1 MYISMGKGDAMKAD
15 GHLLAHVLEY
25 TPIGILIFQRDSAA
39 VFVNQYVL
47 TLFDCDRED
56 VLDNTFKEL
65 ADKIIC
71 KVKREVDLSPI
82 MEGFTAG
89 TLSDHKVELVFDN
102 RPDIVCLFSAFD
114 IEAIDPYPDCT
125 VLVVRDITH
134 EHRVAELVE
143 TKNIEIAKKKTEL
156 EHSLAEQKKVSDLK
170 SNFLSIASHELNTP
184 LTSIKGYSDIIIDNM
199 RDKVDPSVY
208 RMIESIGR
216 AADRLHKVVNNILDV
231 TKIERGRL
239 RLRPEIMDLG
249 ATMRDCVEEMS
260 QIAQKRDIAF
270 RVSAPETLPQF
281 YGDKHRM
288 MQVFTNL
295 MNNAIKYSPDGSAV
309 NVAIA
314 VDGESFHITVADRGI
329 GIDKSEH
336 KNIFAPFYEVGN
348 ANRHSTD
355 PSKFMGGGSG
365 LGLSIVKGIV
375 ERHGG
380 TVWVE
385 SEGADEGA
393 FPGSTFHVS
402 LPLHS
407 EISWDDDESNLS
419 ESRLQEA
426 DNIDM
431 DALNDEELEKP
442 VILFID
448 QDKESTALASTV
460 IENVY
465 DILVVENGEQGLIT
479 ALSQKPSLILIDSR
493 LPGLDGYTMCRI
505 LRSLDETK
513 NIPIAI
519 FSAGVR
525 DDEIQK
531 GFSCGAD
538 DFVVKPFTGREL
550 IEKVCR
556 LLMKKKENEV
566 YK

>member
-1 MYISMGKGDAMKAD
+1 MPAD

-25 TPIGILIFQRDSAA
+25 TPIGILIFQRDSTA

-56 VLDNTFKEL
+56 VLDNTFKQL
-65 ADKIIC
+65 ADKVVS
-71 KVKREVDLSPI
+71 KVKREVDVTPI
-82 MEGFTAG
+82 MNGFVTG
-89 TLSDHKVELVFDN
+89 TLSDHKVELVFDS
-102 RPDIVCLFSAFD
+102 RPDIVCRFSAFD
-114 IEAIDPYPDCT
+114 VEATGPYPDCT

-143 TKNIEIAKKKTEL
+143 AKNIDMAKMNAEL
-156 EHSLAEQKKVSDLK
+156 ARSLAEQKKVSDLK

-239 RLRPEIMDLG
+239 RLRPEYMDLG
-249 ATMRDCVEEMS
+249 TAMRDCVEEMA
-260 QIAQKRDIAF
+260 QIAQKRNIAF
-270 RVSAPETLPQF
+270 LTDVPETLPQF
-281 YGDKHRM
+281 YGDKHRI

-295 MNNAIKYSPDGSAV
+295 MNNAVKYSPDGSTV
-309 NVAIA
+309 NVAIT
-314 VDGESFHITVADRGI
+314 VDGESFHITVADNGI

-336 KNIFAPFYEVGN
+336 KNIFAPFYEIGS

-385 SEGADEGA
+385 SQGTNEGT
-393 FPGSTFHVS
+393 FPGSIFHVS
-402 LPLHS
+402 LPLNS

-426 DNIDM
+426 DNIDL
-431 DALNDEELEKP
+431 DALDKEDLERP

-465 DILVVENGEQGLIT
+465 DILVVESGEQGLIT

-505 LRSLDETK
+505 LRSLEETK
-513 NIPIAI
+513 DIPIAI
-519 FSAGVR
+519 FSAGVQ
-525 DDEIQK
+525 DEEIQK

-550 IEKVCR
+550 VEKVCR
-556 LLMKKKENEV
+556 LLMKKKQDEV

>member
-1 MYISMGKGDAMKAD
+1 MKVD

-25 TPIGILIFQRDSAA
+25 TPIGILIFQRDSTA

-47 TLFDCDRED
+47 TLFDCARED
-56 VLDNTFKEL
+56 VLDNTFEEL
-65 ADKIIC
+65 ADKVTS
-71 KVKREVDLSPI
+71 KLKREVDVSPV
-82 MEGFTAG
+82 MSGFASG
-89 TLSDHKVELVFDN
+89 TLSDHKLELVFDN
-102 RPDIVCLFSAFD
+102 RPDIVCRFSAFE
-114 IEAIDPYPDCT
+114 IEATGPYPDCT
-125 VLVVRDITH
+125 VLVIRDITH

-143 TKNIEIAKKKTEL
+143 AKNIKMAKMNTEL
-156 EHSLAEQKKVSDLK
+156 TRSVAELKKVSDLK

-216 AADRLHKVVNNILDV
+216 ATDRLHKVVNNILDV
-231 TKIERGRL
+231 NKIVQGRL
-239 RLRPEIMDLG
+239 RLRPELMDLG
-249 ATMRDCVEEMS
+249 AVMRDCAEDLA
-260 QIAQKRDIAF
+260 QIAQKRKITF
-270 RVSAPETLPQF
+270 YTSVQESLPEF
-281 YGDKHRM
+281 YGDKYRM

-309 NVAIA
+309 NMAI
-314 VDGESFHITVADRGI
+314 VVEDENFHITVADNGV
-329 GIDKSEH
+329 GIDKAEH
-336 KNIFAPFYEVGN
+336 KNIFAPFYEIGS

-365 LGLSIVKGIV
+365 LGLSIVKGVV

-385 SEGADEGA
+385 SEGTQEGA
-393 FPGSTFHVS
+393 FPGTTFHVS
-402 LPLHS
+402 LPLRS
-407 EISWDDDESNLS
+407 AISWDDDESNLS

-426 DNIDM
+426 DNIDL
-431 DALNDEELEKP
+431 DALDDENPGKP

-448 QDKESTALASTV
+448 QDKESTARASTV

-465 DILVVENGEQGLIT
+465 DILVAESGEQGLIT
-479 ALSQKPSLILIDSR
+479 ALTQNPSLILIDSR

-513 NIPIAI
+513 NTPIAI

-525 DDEIQK
+525 DEEIQK
-531 GFSCGAD
+531 GFSSGAD
-538 DFVVKPFTGREL
+538 DFIVKPFTGREL
-550 IEKVCR
+550 VEKVVR
-556 LLMKKKENEV
+556 LLMKKQEDEV
-566 YK
+566 FT